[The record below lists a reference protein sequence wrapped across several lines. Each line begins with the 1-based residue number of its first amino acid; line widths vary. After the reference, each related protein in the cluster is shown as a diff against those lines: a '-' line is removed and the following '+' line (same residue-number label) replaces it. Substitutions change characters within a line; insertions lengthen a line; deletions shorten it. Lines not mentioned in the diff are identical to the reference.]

1 MAKDNIT
8 ILGGG
13 PGGYVAAVRA
23 ARHGKKVTLIE
34 ADKIGGTCLN
44 RGCIPSKIMK
54 NTAELI
60 LKMKKADEF
69 GIVLSENI
77 AVDINNLMLRKQKVI
92 QNQAKGIHALL
103 EKQDVR
109 YINGSGKISAIGC
122 IDVLLQE
129 GGSEKIQWDSLIIA
143 TGARPRNLASVPF
156 DGKQIYSS
164 DDIFDIARIP
174 ESITILGGGVIGC
187 EFAFIFSALGARVTL
202 IEAASCL
209 IPLPFMDEE
218 CASILLREMKKMKIQ
233 VFLEKSITGCRR
245 SGNRLDVTIGPSPF
259 LSQAEKSNEQEITT
273 DAILVCIGREP
284 NSQGIGLEIAGVQTD
299 EHGWISVNE
308 KMETHIPG
316 IYAIGDVL
324 GPSKIM
330 LAHSASFE
338 GMVAADNI
346 AGQDR
351 TMRYDILPNAVY
363 TIPEIASIGH
373 TEKSA
378 AALFQ
383 NIQTHTVLFRH
394 IGKAHVINE
403 ISGQAKIISDSD
415 TGKILGVHIIGPHAT
430 DLIAEATLSIQKN
443 CTVKELADTI
453 HAHPTLSEIM
463 METALKASGNP
474 IHG

>member
-1 MAKDNIT
+1 MAKENVA

-13 PGGYVAAVRA
+13 PGGYVAAIRA

-60 LKMKKADEF
+60 LKMKKAEEF
-69 GIVLSENI
+69 GIVTPENI
-77 AVDINNLMLRKQKVI
+77 TVDINSLMLRKQKII
-92 QNQAKGIHALL
+92 QNQAKGIHTLL
-103 EKQDVR
+103 EKQGVR

-122 IDVLLQE
+122 MEVSLPE
-129 GGSEKIQWDSLIIA
+129 GGIEKIQWDSLIIA
-143 TGARPRNLASVPF
+143 TGARPGGLKSIPF

-164 DDIFDIARIP
+164 DDIFNITRIP

-202 IEAASCL
+202 IEAASRL

-218 CASILLREMKKMKIQ
+218 CSSILLREMKKMKIE
-233 VFLEKSITGCRR
+233 VHLEKTITGCRK
-245 SGNRLDVTIGPSPF
+245 SGNCLDITIGPSPF
-259 LSQAEKSNEQEITT
+259 QTRTEKEDTRNTIT
-273 DAILVCIGREP
+273 DAMLVCIGRTP
-284 NSQGIGLEIAGVQTD
+284 NSRDIGLETAGVETD
-299 EHGWISVNE
+299 DHGWLRVNE
-308 KMETHIPG
+308 KMETNISG
-316 IYAIGDVL
+316 IYAVGDIL

-338 GMVAADNI
+338 GMTAADNI
-346 AGQDR
+346 AGRTR

-363 TIPEIASIGH
+363 TIPEVASVGL
-373 TEKSA
+373 TEKNAKDLSM
-378 AALFQ
+378 
-383 NIQTHTVLFRH
+383 NIQTDTVLFRH
-394 IGKAHVINE
+394 IGKAHVIGE
-403 ISGQAKIISDSD
+403 ISGQAKIVSDPG
-415 TGKILGVHIIGPHAT
+415 TGKILGVHLIGPHAT